1 MTKIR
6 YFNLVKQ
13 KSRKLVALVA
23 MVFHYD
29 IVENPLMKMMMKL
42 KMKPKKKDKENN
54 ETPLPMVQPEHFQL
68 DKGGMYWFDHEGVK
82 HKIAKA
88 GVCANGVRDLCI
100 YWKGPGTNDV
110 SVGKIVDVAK
120 EHILLIPKGDILWI
134 KFEPP
139 LANGGCC
146 FFFDIK
152 DSVGIEDVVREILC
166 RFGGEKGSD
175 YDMFGG
181 EQYL

>member
-1 MTKIR
+1 MSKKR
-6 YFNLVKQ
+6 VEEN
-13 KSRKLVALVA
+13 AL
-23 MVFHYD
+23 
-29 IVENPLMKMMMKL
+29 PG
-42 KMKPKKKDKENN
+42 
-54 ETPLPMVQPEHFQL
+54 VQPTRFQL
-68 DKGGMYWFDHEGVK
+68 YADDVMYLVDDDGAK
-82 HKIAKA
+82 HKIVDAT
-88 GVCANGVRDLCI
+88 VCANGVRDLCI
-100 YWKGPGTNDV
+100 YWKGPNMHDITVD
-110 SVGKIVDVAK
+110 KIVNVPK